1 MIIASEVADAI
12 VQTNAMRSSV
22 LRFFGALTEFSIK
35 FDVRFRVS
43 LLKDR
48 TLAVTQSPRLMLM

>member
-12 VQTNAMRSSV
+12 VQTKAMRSSV
-22 LRFFGALTEFSIK
+22 LRFFGATTEFSIK
-35 FDVRFRVS
+35 SDVRFRVP

-48 TLAVTQSPRLMLM
+48 TISIWNLP